1 MSVRHVIWYGI
12 LKNPDRN
19 PDYTYLATRQL
30 GNRIII
36 VAKTVKGTKPK
47 TDPNDIRMD
56 GINMMLARLYQ
67 GTSTKELAAK
77 AGMSGDAVN
86 DRLNIAKSIGV
97 PEVAREIFIKE
108 FLPASMAVLQEALV
122 GEDLKLAVQVAL
134 KVVAGLEV
142 MENPDKQSSP
152 VGEPESLEAWRVKF
166 TKPKAVEGVVVKQTR
181 MLEEDLSESSGTDK
195 E

>member
-1 MSVRHVIWYGI
+1 M
-12 LKNPDRN
+12 K
-19 PDYTYLATRQL
+19 
-30 GNRIII
+30 
-36 VAKTVKGTKPK
+36 KVKGTKPK

-67 GTSTKELAAK
+67 GTSTKELAEK
-77 AGMSGDAVN
+77 AGMSGDAIN
-86 DRLNIAKSIGV
+86 DRLNVAKSIGV

-142 MENPDKQSSP
+142 MEDP
-152 VGEPESLEAWRVKF
+152 VKKDHSQMEPESLEAWRVKF
-166 TKPKAVEGVVVKQTR
+166 TKKVAPIEGVVVKQLPRASDEFDGDDGDR
-181 MLEEDLSESSGTDK
+181 MLDLSESSGREGQQD
-195 E
+195 ES